1 MTVTTEKPE
10 IIRFIYRQEK
20 SDKEYGSCLWA
31 IFDIDASRGMLN
43 IQSDCG
49 DFAHRWPERG
59 QEFLR
64 LLHGVRNE
72 YLIHKLCGLPECVNI
87 DLTVR
92 NAEYELEQQDSP
104 RIEDHLIIRYRE
116 ELRNLLQGSP
126 DKDNRAGEIIEE
138 WNSEHKFEIDQ
149 AYELAVKEYYPDQRR
164 IAKIFCQHIQPKISS
179 FYGPLVR
186 MEPPHADGQKTISG

>member
-20 SDKEYGSCLWA
+20 SDKDYGSCLWA

-64 LLHGVRNE
+64 LIHGVRN
-72 YLIHKLCGLPECVNI
+72 
-87 DLTVR
+87 
-92 NAEYELEQQDSP
+92 
-104 RIEDHLIIRYRE
+104 
-116 ELRNLLQGSP
+116 
-126 DKDNRAGEIIEE
+126 
-138 WNSEHKFEIDQ
+138 
-149 AYELAVKEYYPDQRR
+149 
-164 IAKIFCQHIQPKISS
+164 
-179 FYGPLVR
+179 
-186 MEPPHADGQKTISG
+186 